1 MAWPSRSVVSFG
13 HFGLS
18 IKVVLDGFRID
29 MRNYQFRA
37 AQAPAGKPARNAETD
52 SFKLGSADHLAE
64 NLAPAVA
71 VDVDGGPNDAIPG
84 WYCVGRLGAGRR
96 CSTRPR
102 RYGRLD

>member
-1 MAWPSRSVVSFG
+1 
-13 HFGLS
+13 
-18 IKVVLDGFRID
+18 VVLAGFRID
-29 MRNYQFRA
+29 MGNYQFRT
-37 AQAPAGKPARNAETD
+37 AQAPAGEPARKAETD

-71 VDVDGGPNDAIPG
+71 VDVDGGPNDAVPG
-84 WYCVGRLGAGRR
+84 WYRVGQLGASRR